1 MTNVKDF
8 VVTSQV
14 KDIILFDS
22 INNQF
27 KVLKYQ
33 FKGLLEKPKTHK
45 TDELVKV
52 KLLEMEDEETCY
64 DLQIMLKLTDNTKYY
79 IKLINKAT
87 NKKSSKYIK
96 AYDLAYR
103 VVTYLDKMI

>member
-33 FKGLLEKPKTHK
+33 FKHLLEKPKTHK

-52 KLLEMEDEETCY
+52 KFLEMEDEYTCY
-64 DLQIMLKLTDNTKYY
+64 DLQIMIKITDNTKY
-79 IKLINKAT
+79 
-87 NKKSSKYIK
+87 
-96 AYDLAYR
+96 
-103 VVTYLDKMI
+103 